1 VDKDHSNTG
10 GISSSKRLSFALFMN
25 TSFTIIE
32 IVGGLYTNSM
42 AILSDALHDLGDTL
56 ALGLAWFLERKSQG
70 GRTNRFSYGYKR
82 FSLLGSATTS
92 LILIVGSIVILYNA
106 IPRLIHPEQ
115 THASGMIGF
124 AIVGVL
130 ANGMAYFRLSG
141 GNSLNE
147 KAVKLHLLEDIL
159 GWIAVLI
166 GSVVIYFTDWFII
179 DPILS
184 VGIALYIMRN
194 TFSNFKATINVFLQ
208 AVPPDMNM
216 DEVESSLLNVEG
228 IESVHDLHVWSI
240 DGSKNVL
247 TVHLVIPDE
256 RDSDRHEIKVRARE
270 AMDGMGIGHC
280 TIEVEL
286 KSEPCGMPG
295 HED

>member
-1 VDKDHSNTG
+1 M
-10 GISSSKRLSFALFMN
+10 SSSKRLSFALLMN

-92 LILIVGSIVILYNA
+92 LILIVGSIIILYNS
-106 IPRLIHPEQ
+106 IPRLIHTEE
-115 THASGMIGF
+115 THATGMIGF
-124 AIVGVL
+124 AVVGVL
-130 ANGMAYFRLSG
+130 ANGLAYFRLSG

-159 GWIAVLI
+159 GWIAVLV
-166 GSVVIYFTDWFII
+166 GSVVIYFTEWYII

-184 VGIALYIMRN
+184 IGIALYIMRN

-208 AVPPDMNM
+208 AVPPDIKIN
-216 DEVESSLLNVEG
+216 EVEASLLKVEG
-228 IESVHDLHVWSI
+228 IVSVHDLHVWSI
-240 DGSKNVL
+240 DGSKNIL
-247 TVHLVIPDE
+247 TVHLVIPDD
-256 RDSDRHEIKVRARE
+256 RDADMHEIKVQARE
-270 AMDGMGIGHC
+270 VMDEMGIGHC
-280 TIEVEL
+280 TMEVEL

-295 HED
+295 HKD